1 MDSDYN
7 SSLQDNNAEGLVV
20 LHDADGLSF
29 NWDYDAVDLPD
40 GLPLIELRNNVSF
53 PYTLL
58 PITIGRKR
66 SRQIIEEFG
75 SSNGLIA
82 IVTQRNA
89 LEENPKPSGMYRVG
103 TMARIQRV
111 LEGQNGQM
119 AIMALGIQRIKIVK
133 FLQEK
138 PYFVVQ
144 AKAYPEHE
152 ADFKSQPMEMQLD
165 VLRHLDADLSELTGD
180 RMRNVLAFPFFKN
193 KPESYVNVL
202 SHRLP
207 IPLEEKQKLLE
218 VSDYAERITLLQ
230 ELISREIQ
238 TLNLQKEIQERT
250 QHKLDKQQRDFILQ
264 QQLGVI
270 QEELG
275 TTPGTGDAD
284 KLEKKA
290 KRLKLSKDAREVFN
304 RELDRLRQMN
314 SMSPDYSI
322 QLSYLQFFTDL
333 PWAKFS
339 KDNYDLN
346 YAQQCLDADHYGLEK
361 VKERIL
367 EFLAVLKLK
376 NDLKSPIIC
385 LYGPPG
391 VGKTSL
397 GKSIAKALGRQYTRV
412 SLGGLHDEA
421 EIRGHRRTYVG
432 AMPGR
437 ILQSLRKVKTANPV
451 FVLDEIDKV
460 TSNMMGDPASALL
473 EVLDPDQR
481 NSFYDNY
488 LETEFDLSNV
498 LFITTAN
505 DISTIAP
512 PLRDRMEMVEV
523 TGYIVEE
530 KIAIAQRHLI
540 PKQLA
545 AHGVQREQFAMS
557 DALVSRVIS
566 DYTRESGVRRLDQVI
581 AKLVRQQAKRIAMG
595 EAYNVDLTA
604 DDVRER
610 LGGPTFLPDTY
621 EGHADVGVAIGMAW
635 TSVGGDI
642 LYIESSMAPG
652 KGTLSLTGNLGNVM
666 KESATIAFEYIKAHG
681 EQFGINVQDLAEKN
695 VHVHVPEGAIPKDG
709 PSAGVTMITSILSCL
724 THLPP
729 TPGIAMTGETTLRG
743 KVLPVGGIKEK
754 ILAAKRANLLHI
766 VLPRDNQK
774 DIEEIKPIY
783 IEGLRFDYIDT
794 VDDLVTIMFPD
805 IKLGTPAEA

>member
-7 SSLQDNNAEGLVV
+7 SGLQDNNSEGLVV
-20 LHDADGLSF
+20 LHDADGLNF
-29 NWDYDAVDLPD
+29 NWDYDEVALPE

-58 PITIGRKR
+58 PITIGRRR
-66 SRQIIEEFG
+66 SRQIIEEYG
-75 SSNGLIA
+75 PSNGLIA

-133 FLQEK
+133 FLKER

-144 AKAYPEHE
+144 AKAYPEQE
-152 ADFKSQPMEMQLD
+152 VDFKSKPLEMQLD
-165 VLRHLDADLSELTGD
+165 VLRHLDAELSELTGD
-180 RMRNVLAFPFFKN
+180 RMRNVLAFPFFRN

-202 SHRLP
+202 SHRLS

-218 VSDYAERITLLQ
+218 VSDYVERIQLLQ

-238 TLNLQKEIQERT
+238 ALNLQKEIQERT

-275 TTPGTGDAD
+275 NTPGTGDAD

-290 KRLKLSKDAREVFN
+290 RRLKLSKDAREVFT

-314 SMSPDYSI
+314 NMSPDYSI

-339 KDNYDLN
+339 KDNYDLK

-397 GKSIAKALGRQYTRV
+397 GKSIAKSLGRQYARI

-437 ILQSLRKVKTANPV
+437 ILQSLRKAKTANPV

-512 PLRDRMEMVEV
+512 PLRDRMEMVEI
-523 TGYIVEE
+523 TGYIIEE
-530 KIAIAQRHLI
+530 KIAIAQQHLI
-540 PKQLA
+540 PKQLE
-545 AHGVQREQFAMS
+545 AHGVKRGQFAMS
-557 DALVSRVIS
+557 DELVSQVIN
-566 DYTRESGVRRLDQVI
+566 DYTRESGVRRLDQVV

-595 EAYNVDLTA
+595 EAYNVELTA
-604 DDVRER
+604 EDVRER
-610 LGGPTFLPDTY
+610 LGSPTFLPETY

-652 KGTLSLTGNLGNVM
+652 KGTLSMTGNLGNVM

-681 EQFGINVQDLAEKN
+681 EQFGIDVQELAEKN

-724 THLPP
+724 THQAP
-729 TPGIAMTGETTLRG
+729 TPGIAMTGEVTLRG

-754 ILAAKRANLLHI
+754 ILAAKRAHLMHI
-766 VLPRDNQK
+766 VLPRENKK

-783 IEGLRFDYIDT
+783 IEGLTFDYIET
-794 VDDLVTIMFPD
+794 VDDLVALMFPD
-805 IKLGTPAEA
+805 LILKAPAQA